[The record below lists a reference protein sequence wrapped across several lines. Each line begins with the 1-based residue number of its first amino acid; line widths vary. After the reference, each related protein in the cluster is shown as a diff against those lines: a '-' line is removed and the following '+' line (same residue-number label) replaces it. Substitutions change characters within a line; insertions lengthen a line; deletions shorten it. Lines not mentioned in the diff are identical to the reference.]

1 MSAYFI
7 EIAQTHQFEQTFVRF
22 VTELLNEA
30 LRVVNQFGHVRIS
43 NLFLLA
49 TPMLSLEEK

>member
-1 MSAYFI
+1 MSTFI
-7 EIAQTHQFEQTFVRF
+7 VENGETLQLEQTFVRF